1 MNLLHAKYT
10 QLNNYLNNKKKK
22 SYYCNKKRKEKK
34 ILEAMQQGKLEKYGE
49 GAKS

>member
-10 QLNNYLNNKKKK
+10 QLNNYLKKNKKNHIIVVKK
-22 SYYCNKKRKEKK
+22 GRKKK

>member
-10 QLNNYLNNKKKK
+10 QLNNYLKKKK
-22 SYYCNKKRKEKK
+22 SYYCSKKGRKKK